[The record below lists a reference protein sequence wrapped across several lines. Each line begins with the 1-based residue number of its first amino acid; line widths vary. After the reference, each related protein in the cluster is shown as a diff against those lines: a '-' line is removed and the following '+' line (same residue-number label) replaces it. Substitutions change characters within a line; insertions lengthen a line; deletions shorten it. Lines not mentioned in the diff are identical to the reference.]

1 MSSWIAYWMA
11 CDKVSMPNIIK
22 LSVEELNNSDMFT
35 DLHARC
41 HTHREIV
48 MRSLLGLAELIRI
61 IQAAS
66 CSGFEMFPDPCLA
79 LQIIPLH
86 RPTISS
92 IWGPALACGWP
103 CLNDQC
109 RTQRAGLGQHVPFVC
124 PWPLWPLDGV
134 HWMIPAVSTNQHW
147 STLLSDWKKPNS

>member
-1 MSSWIAYWMA
+1 
-11 CDKVSMPNIIK
+11 MPNIIK

-35 DLHARC
+35 LLANDRC

-48 MRSLLGLAELIRI
+48 MRSLLGLAEIRI

-79 LQIIPLH
+79 LQIISLH

-92 IWGPALACGWP
+92 I
-103 CLNDQC
+103 
-109 RTQRAGLGQHVPFVC
+109 
-124 PWPLWPLDGV
+124 
-134 HWMIPAVSTNQHW
+134 
-147 STLLSDWKKPNS
+147 